1 MKITGQIL
9 KENRERKGISISEV
23 AIATKINNKTLLAME
38 SGDSANLPP
47 KTFLRGFVKAY
58 ASYLELDVESV
69 MNTYFDEMGSAR
81 PKADI
86 TETAE
91 VAGPSIRQKPAP
103 NEAND
108 AINPKTSLGVKIG
121 AVAGILLLVILIVV
135 FKNKME
141 RYEKEALDK
150 SLPAGVA
157 ALSDSRPSPLPGDNI
172 SGTLN
177 GQAPSDDADDT
188 AEATQANGKNNP
200 DSQPALTPT
209 PAVGALAGGI
219 ATATSTS
226 TSTPVPS
233 ATPGPSPVKATP
245 TPTPTP
251 IPAPAVTPKPTPV
264 PVAAVAPIAAKPA
277 TTPSPTP
284 TPVASPS
291 PTPSPTSSPTPVA
304 KPTATPTPRPAGKP
318 QEVIIE
324 ALDNVEVDTQVDDE
338 GSKKIKLHSE
348 QVQNIKAKR
357 HVILK
362 FSDGGAVNLIV
373 NGVERGVPGDLG
385 KPMRVELP

>member
-38 SGDSANLPP
+38 SGDNASLPP

-69 MNTYFDEMGSAR
+69 MNTYFEEMGSAR

-86 TETAE
+86 TEAAE

-121 AVAGILLLVILIVV
+121 AVAGILILVILIVV

-157 ALSDSRPSPLPGDNI
+157 ALPDSRPSPLPGDNI
-172 SGTLN
+172 SGSLE

-200 DSQPALTPT
+200 DSQPAPTPT
-209 PAVGALAGGI
+209 PAVGALAGGV
-219 ATATSTS
+219 ATATPAPTV
-226 TSTPVPS
+226 TPTPVPVK
-233 ATPGPSPVKATP
+233 ATPTPAPTPKPTPAPTPTPVAVVAPVVPVAAAKPTPTPTPAATATP

-251 IPAPAVTPKPTPV
+251 APKPTATP
-264 PVAAVAPIAAKPA
+264 AP
-277 TTPSPTP
+277 
-284 TPVASPS
+284 
-291 PTPSPTSSPTPVA
+291 
-304 KPTATPTPRPAGKP
+304 TPTPRPAGKP